1 MKLYYLENR
10 ETWQVRNRAGKDYTP
25 AYLREMLFSIG
36 AKGAPW
42 TPGDLIGKDDILL
55 VGAERVPDLPD
66 CRKILFGTNDPG
78 GQEAVRNSGITDA
91 YVTADGR
98 HLPLFAPLLEAFTGW
113 QVLRWTAGRKPA
125 LTRHGDVFRFC
136 FDLPASLWYSG
147 DGIYTGHSLSGF
159 SIGRVP
165 DSRPLPDTT
174 AGTLP
179 YNDCLLEEV
188 ESILLGWGVPLLYRL
203 PPLEGGEIPDFA
215 LHFSGDDDCTSAE
228 YNLNAAKIM
237 HQAGFPYHINAM
249 PLGGKHFIFDGSFLK
264 KLNSLGVEVALHTD
278 FINDS
283 GVIGG
288 VPYTIESQKAQ
299 ADLFEKT
306 FRYRPLTNSNHYF
319 AQDGPACE
327 RLRWLS
333 ACGIIGDN
341 SKFGEINV
349 SDIGTG
355 EMNAFNLSGF
365 SFGTTFPRYTID
377 DAEHGNRDIDTMEI
391 PINYYEPRLGGPYTD
406 SGRITGYL
414 DQAAG
419 AGRIAQFFIHPHYFQ
434 PDNPDSV
441 FVANVL
447 ALVSDHIA
455 RKGYRVLR
463 TTTDRIAS
471 FWRGRRSSEIAESRD
486 GTISVQA
493 DVPLIVSIPEGAC
506 TEQVLVNG
514 KRSETVLR
522 KTGAGKIR
530 LVVLPC
536 PGAFRIQML

>member
-10 ETWQVRNRAGKDYTP
+10 ETWEARNRAGKDYTP
-25 AYLREMLFSIG
+25 AYLREMLSSMG
-36 AKGAPW
+36 VSGTPW
-42 TPGDLIGKDDILL
+42 APGDPIERDDILL
-55 VGAERVPDLPD
+55 AGAETVPELPD
-66 CRKILFGTNDPG
+66 CRQILFGTNDAG
-78 GQEAVRNSGITDA
+78 GQEAVRNSGITDD

-98 HLPLFAPLLEAFTGW
+98 RLHLFVPLLDAYPGW
-113 QVLRWTAGRKPA
+113 EILRRTADGKPA
-125 LTRHGDVFRFC
+125 LTRSGDVFRFC

-147 DGIYTGHSLSGF
+147 DGICTGHSLSGF

-165 DSRPLPDTT
+165 DSRPLPDTME
-174 AGTLP
+174 GTLA

-188 ESILLGWGVPLLYRL
+188 ETILLGWGVPLLYRL

-228 YNLNAAKIM
+228 YNLNAAGIM
-237 HQAGFPYHINAM
+237 HRAGFPYHINAM
-249 PLGGKHFIFDGSFLK
+249 PLGGDHFIFDGPALEQLS
-264 KLNSLGVEVALHTD
+264 SLGCEVALHTD

-288 VPYTIESQKAQ
+288 VPYNLESQKAQ
-299 ADLFEKT
+299 VDRFEQT

-333 ACGIIGDN
+333 ACGIVGDN

-365 SFGTTFPRYTID
+365 SFGTSFPRYTAD
-377 DAEHGNRDIDTMEI
+377 DAEHGNRHIDTMEV

-406 SGRITGYL
+406 PGRITGYL
-414 DQAAG
+414 DEAAE

-434 PDNPDSV
+434 PENPDSV
-441 FVANVL
+441 YVENVL

-455 RKGYRVLR
+455 RKRYRVLR
-463 TTTDRIAS
+463 TTTDRIAL
-471 FWRGRRSSEIAESRD
+471 FWRGRRSSWAAESRD
-486 GTISVQA
+486 GTISVRA
-493 DVPLIVSIPEGAC
+493 EVPLIVRVPAGSC
-506 TEQVLVNG
+506 VDQVLVNG
-514 KRSETVLR
+514 KRTEAVLR
-522 KTGAGKIR
+522 ETGAGDVRLIVLPSPGEYRIR
-530 LVVLPC
+530 L
-536 PGAFRIQML
+536 R